1 MKRTSLLVAL
11 IFMLTAFAAAQ
22 QREGGRGGGGR
33 GAGAGPG
40 AGGAGF
46 GGRPASTMDSSPK
59 LFDTQEYK
67 IRVVTIAENL
77 VYPYCL
83 TFLPDGTMLVAESE
97 GRIRVV
103 KDGKL
108 QPEPITGI
116 PKVYFVGGQAG
127 VLDLAQQPNFI
138 VNTYL

>member
-1 MKRTSLLVAL
+1 MKRASLFVAVL
-11 IFMLTAFAAAQ
+11 ILSLTAFAQ

-33 GAGAGPG
+33 GGGG
-40 AGGAGF
+40 AGGGQ
-46 GGRPASTMDSSPK
+46 GRGRPASTMDSSPK

-67 IRVVTIAENL
+67 IRVVTVADNL

-97 GRIRVV
+97 GRIRVI

-108 QPEPITGI
+108 QTEPITGI

-127 VLDLAQQPNFI
+127 LMDLAPHPK
-138 VNTYL
+138 